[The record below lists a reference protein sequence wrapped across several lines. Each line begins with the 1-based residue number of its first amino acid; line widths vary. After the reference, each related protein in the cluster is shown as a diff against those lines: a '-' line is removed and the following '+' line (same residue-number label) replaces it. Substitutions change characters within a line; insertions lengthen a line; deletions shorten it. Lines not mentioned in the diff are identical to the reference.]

1 METSCAIQ
9 GAAIMTGRPDAA
21 RFPSGFPA
29 GGEENRRPRFTDG
42 APDGFFRKPAVLP
55 AIRARH
61 HSPIRGFVPQNRK
74 TREEFCA
81 ILDLRAGGAPGHGN
95 PGFPLRGAGALPGNA
110 PPSCAP
116 EKMPG
121 RSSAARRISWP
132 PPPLPGGCRKGVP
145 ARRSSP
151 SVLRGGIPRH
161 LPQQGNCLLSITQ
174 EGRRVTSVL
183 PLYGR
188 NAM

>member
-1 METSCAIQ
+1 MLCASLQDFLQ
-9 GAAIMTGRPDAA
+9 GAKKTGVR
-21 RFPSGFPA
+21 
-29 GGEENRRPRFTDG
+29 RFTDG

-55 AIRARH
+55 AIRARQ

-81 ILDLRAGGAPGHGN
+81 ILDLRAEEPRATAIPDSLCGEQERCRGMRPLPAHRKECPGD
-95 PGFPLRGAGALPGNA
+95 PPRPAGYHTGSP
-110 PPSCAP
+110 C
-116 EKMPG
+116 
-121 RSSAARRISWP
+121 R

-174 EGRRVTSVL
+174 EGRRVTGVL

-188 NAM
+188 NPM